1 MTKKELNIYAQCAE
15 AILSIDD
22 DIDRQ
27 TVMNLIKGHITY
39 LKSLGKL
46 VEGLSVTIPNSAIKK
61 KSIALWSNDELT
73 QYVVH
78 NFYVQD
84 YLDAHFEDDDDD
96 DEDDAN

>member
-22 DIDRQ
+22 DLDRQ

-84 YLDAHFEDDDDD
+84 YIDAHSEDDD
-96 DEDDAN
+96 DEDDAT

>member
-15 AILSIDD
+15 AILSVDD

-61 KSIALWSNDELT
+61 KSIVLWSNDELT
-73 QYVVH
+73 QYIVH

-84 YLDAHFEDDDDD
+84 YLDAHIEDDDDD

>member
-73 QYVVH
+73 QYVWH

-84 YLDAHFEDDDDD
+84 YIDAHSEDDD
-96 DEDDAN
+96 DEDDAT